1 MTRKRL
7 GKICRHAA
15 VSPVMV
21 KPSWHPTSENIQ
33 QYQVIGSETRHG
45 TALA

>member
-7 GKICRHAA
+7 GKICRRAA

-21 KPSWHPTSENIQ
+21 KPRRHRASENIQ
-33 QYQVIGSETRHG
+33 QYQSIASKTQHG